1 MEGMGNKCKIL
12 TLLAI
17 YFIAISCKQNNN
29 QKMQEANTTFGW
41 SALDT
46 GKIEKDYKFKTNSF
60 SDAALLTRIEKQLK
74 AYAAGTGER
83 LKLVSP
89 PIHHEND
96 YVTSPENSA
105 VARLDYEE
113 RIRAGQAKLDKIADD
128 LNRDLKTLRNK
139 YLHWNA
145 TYGEG
150 FKKTA
155 SQANQPNFVGGK
167 RKREIRG

>member
-60 SDAALLTRIEKQLK
+60 SDAALLTRIEKTTQSICRRHRRTPQVGK
-74 AYAAGTGER
+74 PT
-83 LKLVSP
+83 
-89 PIHHEND
+89 H
-96 YVTSPENSA
+96 TS
-105 VARLDYEE
+105 
-113 RIRAGQAKLDKIADD
+113 
-128 LNRDLKTLRNK
+128 
-139 YLHWNA
+139 
-145 TYGEG
+145 
-150 FKKTA
+150 
-155 SQANQPNFVGGK
+155 
-167 RKREIRG
+167 RKRLCNES